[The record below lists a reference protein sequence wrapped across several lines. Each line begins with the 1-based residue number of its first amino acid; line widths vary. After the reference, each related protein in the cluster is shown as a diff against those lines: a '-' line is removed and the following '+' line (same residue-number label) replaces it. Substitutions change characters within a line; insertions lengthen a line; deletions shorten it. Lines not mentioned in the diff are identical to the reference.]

1 MLFKKKI
8 AKSVAHKDDILSKPL
23 PKHIGIILDGNGRWA
38 KQRGLPRTF
47 GHQEGMINVK
57 HIAVECSK
65 IGVEAVTVYA
75 FSTEN
80 WKRAADEVEFIMKLP
95 IRFFDKF
102 TPDLMANHIRL
113 QVIGNK
119 AELPKKLQ
127 EKIIEIETL
136 TQNNNRMVLNVAL
149 NYGAHEEIIQMVKA
163 ISHKVKTGQ
172 IDENLLDAELV
183 EAHLA
188 TKGIPPVDL
197 LVRTSGELR
206 ISNFLLWQIAYAE
219 LHFTDVFW
227 PDFKEEALYT
237 ALADFQSRKRRF
249 GGYDKKVESQ

>member
-1 MLFKKKI
+1 MPFKKKI
-8 AKSVAHKDDILSKPL
+8 ETRILDKNEILNKPL
-23 PKHIGIILDGNGRWA
+23 PRHIGIILDGNGRWA
-38 KQRGLPRTF
+38 KKRGLPRTF

-57 HIAVECSK
+57 NIGVECSK
-65 IGVEAVTVYA
+65 LGVEAVTVFA

-95 IRFFDKF
+95 IKFFDKF
-102 TPDLMANHIRL
+102 TPDLMENNIRL
-113 QVIGNK
+113 QVIGNR

-149 NYGAHEEIIQMVKA
+149 NYGAQDEIIEMVKE
-163 ISHKVKTGQ
+163 ISRKVKDGRFN
-172 IDENLLDAELV
+172 EELLDAEFI
-183 EAHLA
+183 EAHLQ
-188 TKGIPPVDL
+188 TKGLPAVDL

-219 LHFTDVFW
+219 LHFTDVLW

-237 ALADFQSRKRRF
+237 AIADFQSRKRRF
-249 GGYDKKVESQ
+249 GGYDTKVESR